1 MKQPAERNLNEKLLE
16 ESQEIGREFQERA
29 SPETVA
35 QCMTQAQLQLA
46 DARVTD
52 FVPIFFGRRAR
63 RLLREA
69 TEHPTGP
76 APTA

>member
-1 MKQPAERNLNEKLLE
+1 MKQPAQRDLSERLLE
-16 ESQEIGREFQERA
+16 ESQEIGREFQGRA

-35 QCMTQAQLQLA
+35 QCVTEAQSQLA
-46 DARVTD
+46 GARVTD

-69 TEHPTGP
+69 TEHPARHTPVG
-76 APTA
+76 

>member
-1 MKQPAERNLNEKLLE
+1 MRQPPERDVNERLLE
-16 ESQEIGREFQERA
+16 ESQEISREFQGRV

-35 QCMTQAQLQLA
+35 RCVTAAQSQLSG
-46 DARVTD
+46 ARVQD

-63 RLLREA
+63 RLLRDA

-76 APTA
+76 TPTA